1 MHVELR
7 FTLEPELAAAA
18 RKKVGRMIHGCMH
31 FQCTC
36 CWEDIVTKITSV
48 VTGLCPSRCRADTAA
63 FAVLMDTLHMMIKLV
78 TRLETVLTVS
88 TGQNHLNICDG
99 RVTAGANIC

>member
-1 MHVELR
+1 MHIELR
-7 FTLEPELAAAA
+7 FTLEPELAAVT
-18 RKKVGRMIHGCMH
+18 REEVGRMIHRNMH

-63 FAVLMDTLHMMIKLV
+63 FAVLMNTLHMMIKLV

-88 TGQNHLNICDG
+88 TGQNHLNICGG
-99 RVTAGANIC
+99 RVATGADIS